1 MTSENAGNLT
11 SLAGESQT
19 LVCIDPPYYDNVMYA
34 ELADFFYVW
43 HKRTLGRLWPDLFAE
58 QFTNKHDEAV
68 TNKAR
73 FSHAGRRAAALADND
88 YTAKMAAIFAE
99 CHRVLAP
106 DGVMTVMFTHKRA
119 DAWDSLGTALLQ
131 AGFEIRA
138 SWPVHTESEQSL
150 HQARQNAVKSTVF
163 LSCRKRADSEAGDE
177 MVYLDDIAAD
187 IRSAAG
193 EALERGHTQGLT
205 GVDLLLSTYGPALSV
220 LSSQWPVYAAEA
232 DETGRSRLLRPE
244 EALAVARAEV
254 LRRERM
260 RLVGHDIEFDP
271 LTDFTLLAWSTF
283 GAREFPY
290 DEARKLALSISD
302 LDLDDAA
309 RAKLLTVKSGVA
321 RLIEPRLRLRR
332 ETDAHLPGID
342 RSRTVVDVWVDVIHT
357 TAYITAQDGPGAA
370 KRWLDE
376 RDLTENPVFES
387 CLQAFVRALPNTKH
401 QGEWNVPEAE
411 HLHSLVKAYFE
422 DIELPPEPVEF
433 EVEDMRLPGIADD

>member
-1 MTSENAGNLT
+1 
-11 SLAGESQT
+11 
-19 LVCIDPPYYDNVMYA
+19 
-34 ELADFFYVW
+34 
-43 HKRTLGRLWPDLFAE
+43 
-58 QFTNKHDEAV
+58 
-68 TNKAR
+68 
-73 FSHAGRRAAALADND
+73 
-88 YTAKMAAIFAE
+88 
-99 CHRVLAP
+99 
-106 DGVMTVMFTHKRA
+106 VMTVMFTHKRA
-119 DAWDSLGTALLQ
+119 DAWDSLGSALLQ

-163 LSCRKRADSEAGDE
+163 LSCRKRGGSRLGDGL
-177 MVYLDDIAAD
+177 VYLDDIAAE

-193 EALERGHTQGLT
+193 AALDRGHEQGLV

-244 EALAVARAEV
+244 EALAVARGEV

-260 RLVGHDIEFDP
+260 RLVGSDIEFDP
-271 LTDFTLLAWSTF
+271 LTDFTLLSWSTF

-290 DEARKLALSISD
+290 DEARKLALSVSD
-302 LDLDDAA
+302 LDLGDVEA
-309 RAKLLTVKSGVA
+309 AKLLSAEKGTV
-321 RLIEPRLRLRR
+321 RLSEPRLRLRR

-342 RSRTVVDVWVDVIHT
+342 RSRTVVDVWVDAIHT
-357 TAYITAQDGPGAA
+357 AAYITAQDGAGAA

-401 QGEWNVPEAE
+401 QGEWNVSEAE
-411 HLHSLVKAYFE
+411 QLHSLVKAYFE
-422 DIELPPEPVEF
+422 NIELPPEPVEF
-433 EVEDMRLPGIADD
+433 ETEELSLPGIADD

>member
-1 MTSENAGNLT
+1 M
-11 SLAGESQT
+11 
-19 LVCIDPPYYDNVMYA
+19 
-34 ELADFFYVW
+34 
-43 HKRTLGRLWPDLFAE
+43 
-58 QFTNKHDEAV
+58 
-68 TNKAR
+68 
-73 FSHAGRRAAALADND
+73 
-88 YTAKMAAIFAE
+88 
-99 CHRVLAP
+99 
-106 DGVMTVMFTHKRA
+106 
-119 DAWDSLGTALLQ
+119 
-131 AGFEIRA
+131 
-138 SWPVHTESEQSL
+138 
-150 HQARQNAVKSTVF
+150 F
-163 LSCRKRADSEAGDE
+163 LSCRKHADDQIGDGL
-177 MVYLDDIAAD
+177 VYLDDIAAD
-187 IRSAAG
+187 IRNAAG
-193 EALERGHTQGLT
+193 QALARGHTQGLI

-232 DETGRSRLLRPE
+232 DDTGRSRLLRPE

-271 LTDFTLLAWSTF
+271 LTDFTLLAWSMF

-302 LDLDDAA
+302 LDLDDVMN
-309 RAKLLTVKSGVA
+309 AKLISATKGTVGLT
-321 RLIEPRLRLRR
+321 EPRLRLRR

-342 RSRTVVDVWVDVIHT
+342 RSRTVVDVWVDAIHT
-357 TAYITAQDGPGAA
+357 AAYITAQDGPGAA

-433 EVEDMRLPGIADD
+433 ETEDMRLPGIADD

>member
-1 MTSENAGNLT
+1 ME
-11 SLAGESQT
+11 T
-19 LVCIDPPYYDNVMYA
+19 LNSRAP
-34 ELADFFYVW
+34 ADQ
-43 HKRTLGRLWPDLFAE
+43 HKYKT
-58 QFTNKHDEAV
+58 
-68 TNKAR
+68 
-73 FSHAGRRAAALADND
+73 RA
-88 YTAKMAAIFAE
+88 KFG
-99 CHRVLAP
+99 P

-150 HQARQNAVKSTVF
+150 HQARQNAVKSTMF
-163 LSCRKRADSEAGDE
+163 LSCRKRAEKQDSDGL
-177 MVYLDDIAAD
+177 VYLEDIAAD
-187 IRSAAG
+187 IRGAAG
-193 EALERGHTQGLT
+193 DALERGHTQGLV

-220 LSSQWPVYAAEA
+220 LSSRWPVFAAEA

-244 EALAVARAEV
+244 EALAVARGEV

-260 RLVGHDIEFDP
+260 RLVGRDIEFDP

-309 RAKLLTVKSGVA
+309 NAKLVSAATGIVRLT
-321 RLIEPRLRLRR
+321 EPRLRLRR

-342 RSRTVVDVWVDVIHT
+342 RSRTVVDVWVDAIHT
-357 TAYITAQDGPGAA
+357 AAYITAQDGPGAA

-401 QGEWNVPEAE
+401 RGTWNVLEAE

-422 DIELPPEPVEF
+422 DIELPPEPVDLET
-433 EVEDMRLPGIADD
+433 EDVSFLGMANG